1 MSLNGVFIPAART
14 ARLRP
19 HRTGRRQ
26 EHPKS
31 DSDLADG
38 DGQSCSAEARSTHE
52 RGSPTRR
59 GARIRRQDNGQVEH
73 DQGGRHRRR
82 RQARRTSWTD
92 TGKSRTRN
100 EDRADTHA
108 GRRCGRMSGVDP
120 LKDQHDA
127 GAREP
132 QLDDRPAAE
141 RSTESPNRSS
151 STGVSQ
157 PGSHRGRQLARPA
170 AYRFGPANLGRI
182 APRPRPEADDNANA
196 DVSKIKPKVESTGS
210 APPRSRN
217 DSGATVEG
225 DGRRRRIESRTTPP
239 GRPNSIA
246 RSTATAAPA
255 RQSPKRRARVPDKR
269 QSCDARNAVS

>member
-1 MSLNGVFIPAART
+1 MSLNGVFIPGART
-14 ARLRP
+14 AGLRP
-19 HRTGRRQ
+19 HRTGRRP

-92 TGKSRTRN
+92 TGESRTRN

-108 GRRCGRMSGVDP
+108 GRRCRRTSGVDLP
-120 LKDQHDA
+120 KDQHDA

-132 QLDDRPAAE
+132 QLDDRLAAE
-141 RSTESPNRSS
+141 RSTESPNRPS

-157 PGSHRGRQLARPA
+157 LERTAVVSSPGQRRTGSVQRTWGGSHRGRDQRRATTPTLMYGRPSRRWRAHEVDHRGRETTA
-170 AYRFGPANLGRI
+170 AQPSKGTGADAESRSEQRRQGDRTAS
-182 APRPRPEADDNANA
+182 PEARDSSASA
-196 DVSKIKPKVESTGS
+196 TVTEATRTSTGQ
-210 APPRSRN
+210 APEVRRQERRS
-217 DSGATVEG
+217 
-225 DGRRRRIESRTTPP
+225 
-239 GRPNSIA
+239 
-246 RSTATAAPA
+246 
-255 RQSPKRRARVPDKR
+255 
-269 QSCDARNAVS
+269 